1 MGCRRYFVVDRL
13 EDLFDEGGSRSSW
26 RAHEHESFHLVSQ
39 LHVAIRMFW
48 SRSRLPLNA
57 LIGSK
62 QRVSPFCHRFNF
74 WAWHRHWM
82 GINPTQ
88 IFPFSSLN
96 VAWCCCSRWG
106 RRAWRRCRT
115 IILLSWRCRWCWRMR
130 TGGRTRSQDW
140 NHDRNEVLR
149 IALYS
154 NPVFNEMWFSTVDPL
169 IRTSFF
175 IAELSDRQYCWRV
188 FKDFQSRIYPILWHT
203 PWPLH
208 ASALLYWLLWLSK
221 DYTTSSRYLFQQN
234 SCLVLLIICI
244 DPPES
249 ANSRSSGLRVD
260 AGRHLF
266 SEGEKNV
273 ALFIS
278 FLIFY
283 TLLVSL
289 HAASRAPCSCHS
301 VSSWDRSSKFWSV
314 GATLMRFTLAYQSER
329 RILVSNVCVTC
340 NGFLEFYTL
349 DWFPYVWA
357 LP

>member
-1 MGCRRYFVVDRL
+1 MGCRHYFVVDRL

-26 RAHEHESFHLVSQ
+26 RAHEHESFQLVSQ

-48 SRSRLPLNA
+48 SRSSLPLNA

-62 QRVSPFCHRFNF
+62 QRVSLFCHLFNF

-88 IFPFSSLN
+88 IFPFSSLT

-115 IILLSWRCRWCWRMR
+115 IILLPWRCHWCWRMR

-140 NHDRNEVLR
+140 NDDRNEVLR

-154 NPVFNEMWFSTVDPL
+154 NPVFYEMWFSTPFSSQSFPTDNTAGVFS
-169 IRTSFF
+169 RTVTVKNISNSLTYTVASSCVCTSLLAFMTVVGLHDFVKVSISAEFVSCFADYMHRRAGVGKLSF
-175 IAELSDRQYCWRV
+175 
-188 FKDFQSRIYPILWHT
+188 
-203 PWPLH
+203 
-208 ASALLYWLLWLSK
+208 
-221 DYTTSSRYLFQQN
+221 
-234 SCLVLLIICI
+234 
-244 DPPES
+244 
-249 ANSRSSGLRVD
+249 LRFLKVD
-260 AGRHLF
+260 ASRHLF

-273 ALFIS
+273 ALFFS
-278 FLIFY
+278 LNFLHTFGQPPRCFAG
-283 TLLVSL
+283 TLLL
-289 HAASRAPCSCHS
+289 PLCLFLRPIL
-301 VSSWDRSSKFWSV
+301 KFWSV
-314 GATLMRFTLAYQSER
+314 GATLIRFPWAYQSKR

-349 DWFPYVWA
+349 DRFPYVWA

>member
-1 MGCRRYFVVDRL
+1 MGCRHYFVVDRL

-26 RAHEHESFHLVSQ
+26 RAHEHESFSLFHNCMWQSGCSEVDLVYHWTLWLAANNGSP
-39 LHVAIRMFW
+39 LSVISSTFGLFTGTGW
-48 SRSRLPLNA
+48 ESIPLRSSL
-57 LIGSK
+57 S
-62 QRVSPFCHRFNF
+62 RVSL
-74 WAWHRHWM
+74 
-82 GINPTQ
+82 
-88 IFPFSSLN
+88 SLDA
-96 VAWCCCSRWG
+96 VVVGEVDELDEDVG
-106 RRAWRRCRT
+106 R
-115 IILLSWRCRWCWRMR
+115 LFLSWRCHWCWRMR
-130 TGGRTRSQDW
+130 TGGRTRSQAW
-140 NHDRNEVLR
+140 NPDRNEGLR

-169 IRTSFF
+169 IRISVF
-175 IAELSDRQYCWRV
+175 IAKLSERQDCWRV
-188 FKDFQSRIYPILWHT
+188 FEDCHSQEYIRIFDVHRGLFMRLHFSIGCYDCRRTTRLRQGIYFSRIRVLFCW
-203 PWPLH
+203 LH
-208 ASALLYWLLWLSK
+208 AS
-221 DYTTSSRYLFQQN
+221 TRRSRQIL
-234 SCLVLLIICI
+234 
-244 DPPES
+244 
-249 ANSRSSGLRVD
+249 D
-260 AGRHLF
+260 ASRHLF

-278 FLIFY
+278 FFFE

-301 VSSWDRSSKFWSV
+301 LSSWGPILKFWSV